1 MINKW
6 LTSFYQIVDKN
17 RLWWEG
23 PVIQPSEVEDRKIP
37 PTLTI
42 SQISEQRIRGVKSE
56 VTKVIGRKFI
66 YVRALSAAPTLK
78 REESGERE
86 EEEGDEKQPTTTH
99 RS

>member
-1 MINKW
+1 M
-6 LTSFYQIVDKN
+6 
-17 RLWWEG
+17 
-23 PVIQPSEVEDRKIP
+23 PVQPSEVEDRKIP

-42 SQISEQRIRGVKSE
+42 SQISEQRIGGKSK

-78 REESGERE
+78 REKKAERGKRRKE
-86 EEEGDEKQPTTTH
+86 MKSSTTH